1 MRVPSLVSI
10 AVAAA
15 ACGSAAG
22 PNLAQLNQPFQLAV
36 GERAVAGGLSI
47 RFTGV
52 SADSRC
58 PSDVVCIWEGDGA
71 VLVETAP
78 LSGLGRVDTLHTSL
92 NPKAIDVGERS
103 LALVALDPYPETTD
117 PIPAGGYVA
126 TFVLW

>member
-1 MRVPSLVSI
+1 MRIPSLVSM

-15 ACGSAAG
+15 ACGTGAD
-22 PNLAQLNQPFQLAV
+22 PDLARVNQPFQLAV

-71 VLVETAP
+71 VLVEIAP
-78 LSGLGRVDTLHTSL
+78 LATDGRVDTLHTRL
-92 NPKAIDVGERS
+92 DPRAIDVGGYS
-103 LALVALDPYPETTD
+103 LELVALDPYPETTD
-117 PIPAGGYVA
+117 PIPAGRYVA
-126 TFVLW
+126 TFVLR